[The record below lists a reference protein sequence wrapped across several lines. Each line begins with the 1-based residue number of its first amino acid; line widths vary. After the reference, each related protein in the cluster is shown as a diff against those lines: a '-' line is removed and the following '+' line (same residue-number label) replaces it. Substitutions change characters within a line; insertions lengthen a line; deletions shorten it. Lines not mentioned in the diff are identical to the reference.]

1 MLLQDS
7 IASHSPDTKLINE
20 QSITSRSYLILL
32 EDRVWNLLNVLMTVL
47 MVDSLVLVL
56 VLILFEVLFSDH
68 IFHPVIATLLL
79 VFAEARV
86 RLKTIKYN
94 KRL

>member
-1 MLLQDS
+1 M
-7 IASHSPDTKLINE
+7 
-20 QSITSRSYLILL
+20 

-47 MVDSLVLVL
+47 KVDSL
-56 VLILFEVLFSDH
+56 LILFEVLFSDH

-94 KRL
+94 TKL

>member
-1 MLLQDS
+1 M
-7 IASHSPDTKLINE
+7 
-20 QSITSRSYLILL
+20 

-47 MVDSLVLVL
+47 MVDSL

-86 RLKTIKYN
+86 RLKTIKNN
-94 KRL
+94 KKL